1 MMMYM
6 LFPNAK
12 RKALTFSYDDGVEQD
27 IRLMEIFNKHGLKG
41 TFNLNGQPLETAEYT
56 WPEGTIHRRM
66 GYKMALETYGGELGK
81 NHEIAIHS
89 YTHPF
94 LDRIPRALANY
105 EVAKDRE
112 VLEKL
117 FDRLIRGC
125 AYPMGTFSDMTV
137 DVLRDNDIAYA
148 RTTVSTGIFSVPTD
162 WLRMP
167 ATCHHNDSRLFDLA
181 ETFVGGNPGAWDTPW
196 LFYVW
201 GHAYEFDAD
210 NNWDRI
216 ESFCEKVGC
225 REDVWYAT
233 NMEIYEY
240 VEAYRRLQ
248 FSVEGKMVYNPS
260 AIPVWFIYADVTV
273 KVDPGETKAF
283 RA

>member
-6 LFPNAK
+6 LFPDAK

-27 IRLMEIFNKHGLKG
+27 ARLMEIFNKHGLKG

-56 WPEGTIHRRM
+56 WPEGTTPRRM
-66 GYKMALETYGGELGK
+66 GYKMALETYGGELGQ

-94 LDRIPRALANY
+94 LDRIPRPIANY

-137 DVLRDNDIAYA
+137 DVLRDNGIAYA
-148 RTTVSTGIFSVPTD
+148 RTTVSTGNFSFPTD

-167 ATCHHNDSRLFDLA
+167 ATCHHNDARLFDLA
-181 ETFVGGNPGAWDTPW
+181 EKFVSGQPNGWDTPW

-201 GHAYEFDAD
+201 GHAYEFDAND
-210 NNWDRI
+210 NWDRI
-216 ESFCEKVGC
+216 ESFCE
-225 REDVWYAT
+225 
-233 NMEIYEY
+233 
-240 VEAYRRLQ
+240 
-248 FSVEGKMVYNPS
+248 
-260 AIPVWFIYADVTV
+260 
-273 KVDPGETKAF
+273 
-283 RA
+283 

>member
-6 LFPNAK
+6 LFPEGK
-12 RKALTFSYDDGVEQD
+12 KKALTFSYDDGVEQD
-27 IRLMEIFNKHGLKG
+27 IRLMEIFNKYGVKG
-41 TFNLNGQPLETAEYT
+41 TFNLNGQPLETPEYT
-56 WPEGTIHRRM
+56 WPAGTIHRRM
-66 GYKMALETYGGELGK
+66 GRKLALETYGGELGK

-94 LDRIPRALANY
+94 LDRIPRAIASY

-117 FDRLIRGC
+117 FGRMIRGC
-125 AYPMGTFSDMTV
+125 AYPMGTFNDMTV
-137 DVLRDNDIAYA
+137 DVLRDNGVAYA
-148 RTTVSTGIFSVPTD
+148 RTTVSTGNFSIPTD

-167 ATCHHNDSRLFDLA
+167 ATCHHVDPRLDSLA
-181 ETFVGGNPGAWDTPW
+181 DTFVSKDPGPWDTPW

-201 GHAYEFDAD
+201 GHAYEFDA
-210 NNWDRI
+210 NQNWDLI
-216 ESFCEKVGC
+216 ENFCAKVSG
-225 REDVWYAT
+225 RDDVWYAT

-248 FSVEGKMVYNPS
+248 FSMEGNMVYNPS
-260 AIPVWFIYADVTV
+260 AIPVWFICADVTV
-273 KVDPGETKAF
+273 KIEPGETKCF
-283 RA
+283 R

>member
-27 IRLMEIFNKHGLKG
+27 ARLMEIFNKHGLKG

-66 GYKMALETYGGELGK
+66 GYKMALETYGGELGR

-148 RTTVSTGIFSVPTD
+148 RTTVSTGNFSVPTD

-167 ATCHHNDSRLFDLA
+167 ATCHHNDARFGQLT
-181 ETFVGGNPGAWDTPW
+181 ETFIKMGFTELSMAPG
-196 LFYVW
+196 
-201 GHAYEFDAD
+201 
-210 NNWDRI
+210 RI
-216 ESFCEKVGC
+216 
-225 REDVWYAT
+225 
-233 NMEIYEY
+233 
-240 VEAYRRLQ
+240 L
-248 FSVEGKMVYNPS
+248 
-260 AIPVWFIYADVTV
+260 
-273 KVDPGETKAF
+273 ETRK
-283 RA
+283 RVCDSEV

>member
-27 IRLMEIFNKHGLKG
+27 IRLMEIFNKNGLKG

-56 WPEGTIHRRM
+56 YPEGTIHRRM
-66 GYKMALETYGGELGK
+66 GYKMALETYGGEPGR

-117 FDRLIRGC
+117 FGRLIRGC

-137 DVLRDNDIAYA
+137 DVLRDNGIAYA
-148 RTTVSTGIFSVPTD
+148 RTTVSTGNFSIPTD

-167 ATCHHNDSRLFDLA
+167 ATCHHNDPRLPELCDSFLKDTPGRPARLFYL
-181 ETFVGGNPGAWDTPW
+181 
-196 LFYVW
+196 W
-201 GHAYEFDAD
+201 GHSYEFDND
-210 NNWDRI
+210 DNWDLI
-216 ESFCEKVGC
+216 ENLLQKIGGK
-225 REDVWYAT
+225 EDIWYAT
-233 NMEIYEY
+233 NIEIGEY
-240 VEAYRRLQ
+240 VNAYRSLEY
-248 FSVEGKMVYNPS
+248 SSAPKTDMVYNPTAKEIWLERYGKVFS
-260 AIPVWFIYADVTV
+260 V
-273 KVDPGETKAF
+273 KPGETVKL
-283 RA
+283 

>member
-27 IRLMEIFNKHGLKG
+27 ARLMEIFNKHGLKG

-56 WPEGTIHRRM
+56 YPAGTIHRRM

-148 RTTVSTGIFSVPTD
+148 RTTVSTGNFSVPTD

-201 GHAYEFDAD
+201 GHTYEFEGD
-210 NNWDRI
+210 NNWNVI
-216 ESFCEKVGC
+216 EEFAEFMGG
-225 REDVWYAT
+225 REDIWYAT
-233 NMEIYEY
+233 NIEIYEY
-240 VEAYRRLQ
+240 IKDFESLVY
-248 FSVEGKMVYNPS
+248 SVDGSIVKNPTAREIWYYYHGEICS
-260 AIPVWFIYADVTV
+260 I
-273 KVDPGETKAF
+273 KPGETKKV
-283 RA
+283 

>member
-66 GYKMALETYGGELGK
+66 GYKMALETYGGEPGR

-148 RTTVSTGIFSVPTD
+148 RTTVSTGNFSVPTD

-233 NMEIYEY
+233 NMEVYEY
-240 VEAYRRLQ
+240 VEAYRALH
-248 FSVEGKMVYNPS
+248 FSVEGQYVYNPS
-260 AIPVWFIYADVTV
+260 AIPVWFEYAGVTC
-273 KVDPGETKAF
+273 KVEPGETKKF
-283 RA
+283 R